1 MTVYRDLALL
11 GGGKTANPPGILW
24 TSGGRPLLTFDDTTD
39 ETIIR
44 TWRMPDEYTAGLRFK
59 VQYSMASATT
69 NNVAIRVEIMA
80 ASSADGIVTDSFDT
94 INVSADQTVPATAGN
109 MAEITITPTNLDSL
123 AGGDYIAVV
132 IGRENGTSGTNAAG
146 DMYWWSLTAL
156 WD

>member
-1 MTVYRDLALL
+1 MTIYRDLALL

-44 TWRMPDEYTAGLRFK
+44 TWRMPDEYTTGLRFK

-80 ASSADGIVTDSFDT
+80 ASSGDNIVTGSFDT
-94 INVSADQTVPATAGN
+94 INVSADQAVPASAGN